1 MKIKSIE
8 ITGMHKIGKKIYNFS
23 DVTYLHG
30 LNGAGKSTVLQAVQL
45 ALLGYIPGQNKTNES
60 IMRHSNGNTLEV
72 LATLDDNG
80 NEITID
86 RTWVRTKK
94 SIISSVDI
102 VPEVDLSSILA
113 EVELPIFNFSEFLA
127 LSANKQ
133 KDWFLSFLPKTSNEI
148 DWKAELTKAA
158 DGFKY
163 SEDLLNSIL
172 EKLNTLDNSDTASLL
187 KSANDYIKT
196 ILSFKK
202 SELSRIQSTIDSL
215 IIYDDFV
222 CTESEEDLIT
232 RRSYLNDKY
241 YELGST
247 WRSIAEYATKIDEM
261 ETLKNSLA
269 DFDLQRA
276 ETKLSALVDEIQS
289 LSHVAKALSE
299 DKDLARKNLYAVKSL
314 AVGDGTCPYTK
325 SKCETAEQVSAK
337 VAKDIENAEAKYNSI
352 CAELSDMQ
360 TTISDKNIEY
370 NGLLAEFHTA
380 KSKLDRY
387 EQLSSETSNITS
399 TSRSEIEQSLHET
412 KVQIKEIDDTLVKLR
427 SNKTYNDMIDK
438 ITKDKYI
445 VEQDIEAVKI
455 WIKLTDSNGLQTKYA
470 ADSFEAIK
478 KDITAYLQTLFD
490 NKDIHADFNIESKSN
505 SFSFGIKRDDQYIPF
520 DLLSSGEKCLY
531 TIAIMSYIVK
541 TSASSLELVLIDDLL
556 DHLDD
561 SNISNIFKS
570 LQNMS
575 DIQYIF
581 AGVKTCADAESFL
594 VEL

>member
-94 SIISSVDI
+94 SIISFVDI

-172 EKLNTLDNSDTASLL
+172 EKLNTLDTSDTASLL

-215 IIYDDFV
+215 IVYDDFV
-222 CTESEEDLIT
+222 CTESEEDLMT

-247 WRSIAEYATKIDEM
+247 LQRVSEYEAKIDEI
-261 ETLKNSLA
+261 ETLKDSLK
-269 DFDLQRA
+269 DFDLKGA

-289 LSHVAKALSE
+289 LSQVAKSLSE
-299 DKDLARKNLYAVKSL
+299 DKDLAMKNLYAVKSL

-337 VAKDIENAEAKYNSI
+337 VAKDIEDAEAKYNSI
-352 CAELSDMQ
+352 CAELSDIQ
-360 TTISDKNIEY
+360 TKISDKNIEY

-387 EQLSSETSNITS
+387 EQLSSETSNII
-399 TSRSEIEQSLHET
+399 TSRSEIEQSLYET
-412 KVQIKEIDDTLVKLR
+412 KVKLEEIDDTLVKLR

-455 WIKLTDSNGLQTKYA
+455 WIKLTDANGLQTKYA

-490 NKDIHADFNIESKSN
+490 NKDIYADFNIESKSN

-541 TSASSLELVLIDDLL
+541 TSSSSLELVLIDDLL

-581 AGVKTCADAESFL
+581 AGVKACADAESFL
-594 VEL
+594 IEL

>member
-80 NEITID
+80 NKITVD
-86 RTWVRTKK
+86 RTWVRTKN

-163 SEDLLNSIL
+163 SEDLLNSVL
-172 EKLNTLDNSDTASLL
+172 EKLNTLDNRDTTSLL

-241 YELGST
+241 YELSST
-247 WRSIAEYATKIDEM
+247 LQRVSEYEAKIDEI
-261 ETLKNSLA
+261 EVLKNSLK

-289 LSHVAKALSE
+289 LSQVANSLSE
-299 DKDLARKNLYAVKSL
+299 DKDLAMKNLYAVKSL

-337 VAKDIENAEAKYNSI
+337 VAKDIEDAEAKYNSI
-352 CAELSDMQ
+352 CAELSDIQ

-370 NGLLAEFHTA
+370 NSLLAEFHTA

-387 EQLSSETSNITS
+387 ERLSSETSNII
-399 TSRSEIEQSLHET
+399 TSRSEIEQSLYEI
-412 KVQIKEIDDTLVKLR
+412 KVQIEEIDDTLVKLR

-455 WIKLTDSNGLQTKYA
+455 WIKLTDANGLQTKYA

-490 NKDIHADFNIESKSN
+490 NKDIYADFNIESKSN

-541 TSASSLELVLIDDLL
+541 TSSSSLELVLIDDLL